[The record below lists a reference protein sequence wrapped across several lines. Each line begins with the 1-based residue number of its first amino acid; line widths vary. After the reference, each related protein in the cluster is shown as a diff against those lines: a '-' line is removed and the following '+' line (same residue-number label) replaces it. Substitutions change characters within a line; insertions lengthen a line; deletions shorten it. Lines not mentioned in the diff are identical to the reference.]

1 MNKVREM
8 NLKRITIGTA
18 SFERNYGILHKKV
31 IKKDARSILEFAM
44 SKGIQQIDTAVNYGE
59 SEKIIGWACSEKW
72 INRKI
77 STKIGRI
84 CGPSCE
90 IFENINKQVSD
101 SIKRLRVKNIHVLY
115 LHNPE
120 QLFEGNGE
128 KIFDSLT
135 ILKKHKKIEN
145 IGFSFYDPYIIEK
158 FIKNYKPDVVQI
170 PFNIFD
176 QRLIKN
182 NYFMKYTS
190 NNIKINIRSIYLQGL
205 LLTGINKLPKAI
217 RVFRK
222 NFLKVHKYADKF
234 KLKPIDI
241 CNSFLLKYNF
251 YDSIIVGF
259 NSVNELKLFLNF
271 KELNHNFNFFQF
283 RSENEDLISPKVW
296 S

>member
-1 MNKVREM
+1 MDLKKV
-8 NLKRITIGTA
+8 TIGTA
-18 SFERNYGILHKKV
+18 SFERNYGILHKKI
-31 IKKDARSILEFAM
+31 IKKDARLILEFAM
-44 SKGIQQIDTAVNYGE
+44 SKGIHKIDTAINYGE

-77 STKIGRI
+77 STKLGRI
-84 CGPSCE
+84 SAPKSE
-90 IFENINKQVSD
+90 IFESIEKQVND
-101 SIKRLRVKNIHVLY
+101 SIRRLKVKKIHVLY

-128 KIFDSLT
+128 RIFDSLT
-135 ILKKHKKIEN
+135 ILKKAKKIEN

-158 FIKNYKPDVVQI
+158 FIKYYKPDVVQI

-176 QRLIKN
+176 QRIIKN

-205 LLTGINKLPKAI
+205 LLTGINKLPEKI

-222 NFLKVHKYADKF
+222 NFLKLNNYAYKF

-251 YDSIIVGF
+251 YDSVVVGF
-259 NSVNELKLFLNF
+259 NNVNELKLFLNF
-271 KELNHNFNFFQF
+271 RKLDYNFNFFQF
-283 RSENEDLISPKVW
+283 RSENINLISPKVW